1 MIAIVEIY
9 GKQYKV
15 SKGDTVVV
23 DSKIDLETGKIV
35 KFDNIKA
42 VLDKNT
48 NIFNPKEL
56 SSYKVSAKVVDHT
69 RADKVLVIKKKRR
82 KGYQRKNGHRQDLTM
97 IQIQSISGTKKKVA
111 SATKKKVASVKR
123 RSKEVD
129 IWLIKKDKEVQEMEE
144 ILYQKDSVLKL
155 LMAKQFYLEVSL
167 LNKEAQNIILDVM

>member
-15 SKGDTVVV
+15 SKGDTVMV

-56 SSYKVSAKVVDHT
+56 SSYKVSAKVLDHT

-82 KGYQRKNGHRQDLTM
+82 KGYQRKN
-97 IQIQSISGTKKKVA
+97 
-111 SATKKKVASVKR
+111 
-123 RSKEVD
+123 
-129 IWLIKKDKEVQEMEE
+129 LIG
-144 ILYQKDSVLKL
+144 LG
-155 LMAKQFYLEVSL
+155 
-167 LNKEAQNIILDVM
+167 LNKINRERTLEDTPSVRGMIEKVKHLVEVKNNKNLG

>member
-15 SKGDTVVV
+15 SKGDTVIV
-23 DSKIDLETGKIV
+23 DSKIDLETGKTI

-42 VLDKNT
+42 VLDKDT

-97 IQIQSISGTKKKVA
+97 IQIQSITGTKKK
-111 SATKKKVASVKR
+111 STNATKKKATSTT
-123 RSKEVD
+123 
-129 IWLIKKDKEVQEMEE
+129 KKK
-144 ILYQKDSVLKL
+144 
-155 LMAKQFYLEVSL
+155 
-167 LNKEAQNIILDVM
+167 

>member
-1 MIAIVEIY
+1 MIVIVEIY

-15 SKGDTVVV
+15 SKGDTVMV
-23 DSKIDLETGKIV
+23 DSKIDLETGKTI

-42 VLDKNT
+42 VLDKDT

-97 IQIQSISGTKKKVA
+97 IQIQSITGTKKKA
-111 SATKKKVASVKR
+111 TSATKKKVTSAT
-123 RSKEVD
+123 
-129 IWLIKKDKEVQEMEE
+129 KKK
-144 ILYQKDSVLKL
+144 
-155 LMAKQFYLEVSL
+155 
-167 LNKEAQNIILDVM
+167 

>member
-15 SKGDTVVV
+15 SKGDTVIV
-23 DSKIDLETGKIV
+23 DSKIDLEIGKTV

-42 VLDKNT
+42 VLDKDT

-97 IQIQSISGTKKKVA
+97 IQIQSITGTKKK
-111 SATKKKVASVKR
+111 STSTTKKKATSTT
-123 RSKEVD
+123 
-129 IWLIKKDKEVQEMEE
+129 KKK
-144 ILYQKDSVLKL
+144 
-155 LMAKQFYLEVSL
+155 
-167 LNKEAQNIILDVM
+167 

>member
-48 NIFNPKEL
+48 NIFNPK
-56 SSYKVSAKVVDHT
+56 
-69 RADKVLVIKKKRR
+69 
-82 KGYQRKNGHRQDLTM
+82 
-97 IQIQSISGTKKKVA
+97 
-111 SATKKKVASVKR
+111 
-123 RSKEVD
+123 
-129 IWLIKKDKEVQEMEE
+129 
-144 ILYQKDSVLKL
+144 
-155 LMAKQFYLEVSL
+155 
-167 LNKEAQNIILDVM
+167 

>member
-15 SKGDTVVV
+15 SKGDTVII
-23 DSKIDLETGKIV
+23 DSKIDLETGKTI

-42 VLDKNT
+42 VLDKDT

-56 SSYKVSAKVVDHT
+56 SSYQVSAKVVDHT

-97 IQIQSISGTKKKVA
+97 IQIQSITGTKKKA
-111 SATKKKVASVKR
+111 TNATKKKATSTT
-123 RSKEVD
+123 
-129 IWLIKKDKEVQEMEE
+129 KKK
-144 ILYQKDSVLKL
+144 
-155 LMAKQFYLEVSL
+155 
-167 LNKEAQNIILDVM
+167 

>member
-15 SKGDTVVV
+15 SKGDTVMV
-23 DSKIDLETGKIV
+23 DSKIDLETGKTV

-42 VLDKNT
+42 VLDKDT

-56 SSYKVSAKVVDHT
+56 SSYKVSAKIVDHT

-97 IQIQSISGTKKKVA
+97 IQIQSITGTKKK
-111 SATKKKVASVKR
+111 STSTTKKKATSTT
-123 RSKEVD
+123 
-129 IWLIKKDKEVQEMEE
+129 KKK
-144 ILYQKDSVLKL
+144 
-155 LMAKQFYLEVSL
+155 
-167 LNKEAQNIILDVM
+167 

>member
-1 MIAIVEIY
+1 MIVIVEIY

-15 SKGDTVVV
+15 SKGDTVMV
-23 DSKIDLETGKIV
+23 DSKIDLETGKTI

-42 VLDKNT
+42 VLDKDT

-97 IQIQSISGTKKKVA
+97 IQIQSITGAKKKSTSTTKKK
-111 SATKKKVASVKR
+111 STSTTKKK
-123 RSKEVD
+123 
-129 IWLIKKDKEVQEMEE
+129 
-144 ILYQKDSVLKL
+144 
-155 LMAKQFYLEVSL
+155 
-167 LNKEAQNIILDVM
+167 

>member
-15 SKGDTVVV
+15 SKGDTVIV
-23 DSKIDLETGKIV
+23 DSKIDLEIGKTV

-42 VLDKNT
+42 VLDKDT

-97 IQIQSISGTKKKVA
+97 IQIQSITGTKKK
-111 SATKKKVASVKR
+111 STNATKKKATSTT
-123 RSKEVD
+123 
-129 IWLIKKDKEVQEMEE
+129 KKK
-144 ILYQKDSVLKL
+144 
-155 LMAKQFYLEVSL
+155 
-167 LNKEAQNIILDVM
+167 

>member
-56 SSYKVSAKVVDHT
+56 SSYKVSAKVLDHT

-82 KGYQRKNGHRQDLTM
+82 IT
-97 IQIQSISGTKKKVA
+97 TPC
-111 SATKKKVASVKR
+111 R
-123 RSKEVD
+123 RPF
-129 IWLIKKDKEVQEMEE
+129 E
-144 ILYQKDSVLKL
+144 IPSRC
-155 LMAKQFYLEVSL
+155 A
-167 LNKEAQNIILDVM
+167 

>member
-15 SKGDTVVV
+15 SKGDTVMV
-23 DSKIDLETGKIV
+23 DSKIDLEIGKTV

-42 VLDKNT
+42 VLDKDT

-56 SSYKVSAKVVDHT
+56 SSYKVSAKIVDHT

-97 IQIQSISGTKKKVA
+97 IQIQSITGTKKK
-111 SATKKKVASVKR
+111 STSTTKKKST
-123 RSKEVD
+123 STT
-129 IWLIKKDKEVQEMEE
+129 KKK
-144 ILYQKDSVLKL
+144 
-155 LMAKQFYLEVSL
+155 
-167 LNKEAQNIILDVM
+167 

>member
-15 SKGDTVVV
+15 SKGDTVIV
-23 DSKIDLETGKIV
+23 DSKIDLETGKTI

-42 VLDKNT
+42 VLDKDT

-56 SSYKVSAKVVDHT
+56 SSYQVSAKVVDHT

-97 IQIQSISGTKKKVA
+97 IQIQSITGTKKKA
-111 SATKKKVASVKR
+111 TNATKKKATSTT
-123 RSKEVD
+123 
-129 IWLIKKDKEVQEMEE
+129 KKK
-144 ILYQKDSVLKL
+144 
-155 LMAKQFYLEVSL
+155 
-167 LNKEAQNIILDVM
+167 

>member
-15 SKGDTVVV
+15 SKGDTVII
-23 DSKIDLETGKIV
+23 DSKIDLETGKTI

-42 VLDKNT
+42 VLDKDT

-56 SSYKVSAKVVDHT
+56 SSYQVSAKVVDHT

-97 IQIQSISGTKKKVA
+97 IQIQSITGTKKK
-111 SATKKKVASVKR
+111 STNATKKKATSTT
-123 RSKEVD
+123 
-129 IWLIKKDKEVQEMEE
+129 KKK
-144 ILYQKDSVLKL
+144 
-155 LMAKQFYLEVSL
+155 
-167 LNKEAQNIILDVM
+167 